1 MHGMEVK
8 TFACTVIPMVQACL
22 SMLRFRFSPVI
33 GVAVVLL
40 ATIGSPVGGPLLPA
54 RAASALLESVKQNP
68 GLAKSLC
75 AQFKQLNASGQSAT
89 SKESIARVA
98 ASQGLSTLDAEVLTT
113 YVIGLHC
120 PDVR

>member
-1 MHGMEVK
+1 MHGMEDK
-8 TFACTVIPMVQACL
+8 PFACTVVSMVQACL

-33 GVAVVLL
+33 GVAMVLL
-40 ATIGSPVGGPLLPA
+40 ATSGSPVGGPVLPA
-54 RAASALLESVKQNP
+54 RAASALLDSVKQNP

-89 SKESIARVA
+89 SPQAIASVA
-98 ASQGLSTLDAEVLTT
+98 RNQGLSPVDAEVLAT

-120 PDVR
+120 PDVY

>member
-1 MHGMEVK
+1 MEVR
-8 TFACTVIPMVQACL
+8 TLACTVIAMVQACL
-22 SMLRFRFSPVI
+22 SRLRFRFSPVI
-33 GVAVVLL
+33 GVAAVLL

-54 RAASALLESVKQNP
+54 GAASALLESVKQNP

-89 SKESIARVA
+89 STQAIASVA
-98 ASQGLSTLDAEVLTT
+98 RNQGLSPVDAEVLAT

-120 PDVR
+120 PDVY

>member
-1 MHGMEVK
+1 MHGMEDES
-8 TFACTVIPMVQACL
+8 FACTVVSMVQACL

-33 GVAVVLL
+33 GVAMVLL
-40 ATIGSPVGGPLLPA
+40 ATSGSPVGGPVLPA
-54 RAASALLESVKQNP
+54 RAASALLDSVKQNP

-89 SKESIARVA
+89 SPQAIASVA
-98 ASQGLSTLDAEVLTT
+98 RNQGLSPVDAEVLAT

-120 PDVR
+120 PDVY

>member
-1 MHGMEVK
+1 MHGMEDQP
-8 TFACTVIPMVQACL
+8 FACTVNPMVQACL

-33 GVAVVLL
+33 GVAMVLL
-40 ATIGSPVGGPLLPA
+40 AISGSPVGGPLHPA

-89 SKESIARVA
+89 SPQAIASVA
-98 ASQGLSTLDAEVLTT
+98 RNQGLSTVDAEVLAT
-113 YVIGLHC
+113 YVIGLYC
-120 PDVR
+120 SDVY

>member
-8 TFACTVIPMVQACL
+8 PFACTVIPMVQACL

-33 GVAVVLL
+33 GVAMVLL
-40 ATIGSPVGGPLLPA
+40 AISGSPVGGPLHPA

-89 SKESIARVA
+89 SPQAIASVA
-98 ASQGLSTLDAEVLTT
+98 RNQGLSTVDAEVLAT
-113 YVIGLHC
+113 YVIGLYC
-120 PDVR
+120 SDVY

>member
-1 MHGMEVK
+1 MEDK
-8 TFACTVIPMVQACL
+8 PFACTVVSMVQACL

-33 GVAVVLL
+33 GVAMVLL
-40 ATIGSPVGGPLLPA
+40 AISGSPVGGPVLPA
-54 RAASALLESVKQNP
+54 RAASALLDSVKQNP

-89 SKESIARVA
+89 SPQAIASVA
-98 ASQGLSTLDAEVLTT
+98 RNQGLSPVDAEVLAT

-120 PDVR
+120 PDVF

>member
-1 MHGMEVK
+1 MHGMEDES
-8 TFACTVIPMVQACL
+8 FACTVVSMVQACL

-33 GVAVVLL
+33 GVAMVLL
-40 ATIGSPVGGPLLPA
+40 AISGSPVGGPVLPA
-54 RAASALLESVKQNP
+54 RAASALLDSVKQNP

-89 SKESIARVA
+89 SPQAIASVA
-98 ASQGLSTLDAEVLTT
+98 RNQGLSPVDAEVLAT

-120 PDVR
+120 PDVF

>member
-1 MHGMEVK
+1 MHGMEVR
-8 TFACTVIPMVQACL
+8 TLACTVIAMVQACL
-22 SMLRFRFSPVI
+22 SRLRFRFSPVI
-33 GVAVVLL
+33 GVAAVLL

-54 RAASALLESVKQNP
+54 GAASALLESVKQNP

-89 SKESIARVA
+89 SPQAIASVA
-98 ASQGLSTLDAEVLTT
+98 RNQGLSPVDAEVLAT

-120 PDVR
+120 PDVF

>member
-1 MHGMEVK
+1 MHGMEVR
-8 TFACTVIPMVQACL
+8 TLACTVIAMVQACL
-22 SMLRFRFSPVI
+22 SRLRFRFSPVI
-33 GVAVVLL
+33 GVAAVLL

-54 RAASALLESVKQNP
+54 GAASALLESVKQNP

-89 SKESIARVA
+89 STQAIASVA
-98 ASQGLSTLDAEVLTT
+98 RNQGLSPVDAEVLAT

-120 PDVR
+120 PDVY

>member
-1 MHGMEVK
+1 MHGMEDK
-8 TFACTVIPMVQACL
+8 PFACTVVSMVQACL

-33 GVAVVLL
+33 GVAMVLL
-40 ATIGSPVGGPLLPA
+40 ATSGSPVGGPVLPA
-54 RAASALLESVKQNP
+54 RAASALLDSVKQNP

-89 SKESIARVA
+89 SPQAIASVA
-98 ASQGLSTLDAEVLTT
+98 RNQGLSPVDAEVLAT

-120 PDVR
+120 PDVF

>member
-1 MHGMEVK
+1 MHGMEDK
-8 TFACTVIPMVQACL
+8 PFACTVVSMVQACL

-33 GVAVVLL
+33 GVAMVLL
-40 ATIGSPVGGPLLPA
+40 ATSGSPVGGPVLPA
-54 RAASALLESVKQNP
+54 RAASALLDSVKQNP

-89 SKESIARVA
+89 SPQAIASVA
-98 ASQGLSTLDAEVLTT
+98 RNQGLSTVDAEVLAT

-120 PDVR
+120 PDVF

>member
-1 MHGMEVK
+1 MEDK
-8 TFACTVIPMVQACL
+8 PFACTVVSMVQACL

-33 GVAVVLL
+33 GVAMVLL
-40 ATIGSPVGGPLLPA
+40 ATSGSPVGGPVLPA

-89 SKESIARVA
+89 SPQAIASVA
-98 ASQGLSTLDAEVLTT
+98 RNQGLSTVDAEVLAT
-113 YVIGLHC
+113 YVIGLYC
-120 PDVR
+120 SDVY